1 MKQLSSYRRCTLKG
15 EVKMNIHNN
24 KVTYEF
30 TLKRNITIVRGKSGT
45 GKTTLYRLV
54 SDYMKDNKGSGV
66 RISMSSGDSCIALSD
81 TDWENQIKKTKNSV
95 VFIDEGFIGFKNI
108 ENINDFI
115 RRIKKTDNYYVI
127 FSRESFDKI
136 PSSVEEIYEIK
147 TKGKKHTL
155 EKYYKISDYY
165 RLIVHTRKKD
175 KFLVLITEDSKSGK
189 QFFKEYYKK
198 TNIEVDS
205 ANGNSN
211 IINAINE
218 KIDKELLVI
227 VDGAAFSPYIDKVYK
242 ICKYHKNINL
252 CVPESFEWMVLK
264 SGVLGKQ
271 KKIEEII
278 NNTSEKIDI
287 KKFFSWEQFFTYFL
301 EYITKDKKRSKY
313 EKKKLSAYYLNEEN
327 MKKIASVIGL

>member
-1 MKQLSSYRRCTLKG
+1 MKQQSSYRRCPLKG
-15 EVKMNIHNN
+15 EVKISINNN
-24 KVTYEF
+24 KVAYEF
-30 TLKRNITIVRGKSGT
+30 ILKRNITIVRGKSGT

-54 SDYMKDNKGSGV
+54 SDHMKDNKGSGV
-66 RISMSSGDSCIALSD
+66 KIIQSSGKSCIALSD
-81 TDWENQIKKTKNSV
+81 TDWENQIIKTKNSI
-95 VFIDEGFIGFKNI
+95 VFIDEGFIGFKNTK
-108 ENINDFI
+108 NINYFI
-115 RRIKKTDNYYVI
+115 REIEKTDNYYVI

-189 QFFKEYYKK
+189 QFFKEYYKN
-198 TNIEVDS
+198 TNREVDS

-252 CVPESFEWMVLK
+252 CVPESFEWMIIK
-264 SGVLGKQ
+264 SGVLKG
-271 KKIEEII
+271 KKIDEAL
-278 NNTSEKIDI
+278 NNTSERIDI
-287 KKFFSWEQFFTYFL
+287 KQFFSWEQFFTYFL
-301 EYITKDKKRSKY
+301 EYITKDKKRLKY
-313 EKKKLSAYYLNEEN
+313 EKKKISAYYLNKEN